1 MLKNGTPDQISA
13 MYIRLNNEVKSLLNS
28 VVELT
33 YFMRGGMK
41 YDHILYGMSY
51 IEREIAF
58 DYVSKRLELEFKS
71 PHPNY

>member
-1 MLKNGTPDQISA
+1 MLKTGTPDQIST
-13 MYIRLNNEVKSLLNS
+13 MYKRLNGETSALLKSIVQLA
-28 VVELT
+28 

-51 IEREIAF
+51 VEREIAL
-58 DYVSKRLELEFKS
+58 DYVGKRLEDEMKS

>member
-1 MLKNGTPDQISA
+1 
-13 MYIRLNNEVKSLLNS
+13 MYKRLNNDVKNLLDS
-28 VVELT
+28 IVQLT

-51 IEREIAF
+51 VEREIAL
-58 DYVSKRLELEFKS
+58 DYVTKRLETEMKS

>member
-1 MLKNGTPDQISA
+1 MLKNGTPDQILA
-13 MYIRLNNEVKSLLNS
+13 MYRRLNGETKAILNS
-28 VVELT
+28 IVQLT

-58 DYVSKRLELEFKS
+58 DYVSKRLEMEMKS
-71 PHPNY
+71 PHPVY